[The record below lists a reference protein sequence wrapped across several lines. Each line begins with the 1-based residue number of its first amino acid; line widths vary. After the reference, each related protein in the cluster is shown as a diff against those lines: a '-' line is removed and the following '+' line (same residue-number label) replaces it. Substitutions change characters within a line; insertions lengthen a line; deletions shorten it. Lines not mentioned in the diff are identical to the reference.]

1 MQVVMMRMMMKMKK
15 LLVRWMYR
23 DVQLREKAME
33 VRRVMR
39 VMRVVQVVV
48 MRMKKKTKKK

>member
-23 DVQLREKAME
+23 DIQLREKAME

-48 MRMKKKTKKK
+48 MRMKKTKKK